1 MSVALQPQIQPVSA
15 LVILGLLFSCV
26 QLFATPWTVA
36 CQAPLSVGI
45 LQARYWSGLPC
56 HSPESIHNRLLSS
69 VKDWTPNLGIGKL
82 ERLSIVL
89 EFLRY
94 YSLPPTRGSEER
106 KEGRVSGRRTGVW
119 GGQKKKKNGI
129 NRGKDP

>member
-1 MSVALQPQIQPVSA
+1 MIC
-15 LVILGLLFSCV
+15 GKLLNRV
-26 QLFATPWTVA
+26 QLSAAPRTVA

-119 GGQKKKKNGI
+119 GGQKKKKKGI